1 MNPRERRTL
10 KIELTGQVVLVTGAG
25 RGIGR
30 EIALMSAEA
39 GASVVLA
46 ARTED
51 QLVAV
56 AEEVRDRGA
65 SALVVPT
72 DMMDKDAI
80 RHLVQTTV
88 DEHDRIDVLVN
99 NAATNYIANM
109 VLSKE
114 EKWRELYELNVF
126 SVFRITQLVLKHMI
140 RAKSGRVI
148 NISSVSAK
156 IGAAFNSAYASSK
169 GAINSFTKSVAKETA
184 RLGIT
189 VNAVCPWHVDTEL
202 VHSSMGQRARMFG
215 KTSEEYLAEVVQTSP
230 QKRSIEAREI
240 AALTLYLMSPEAKGI
255 TGQTLNVCG
264 GVVME

>member
-1 MNPRERRTL
+1 MRGIL
-10 KIELTGQVVLVTGAG
+10 KVELKRQVVLVTGAG

-30 EIALMSAEA
+30 EVSLMAAEA

-46 ARTED
+46 ARTES
-51 QLVAV
+51 QLIAV
-56 AEEVRDRGA
+56 ADAIRQRDG

-72 DMMDKDAI
+72 DMMDREAI
-80 RHLVQTTV
+80 LDLVRQTVETYG
-88 DEHDRIDVLVN
+88 RIDVLVN
-99 NAATNYIANM
+99 NAATNYIANL

-126 SVFRITQLVLKHMI
+126 SVFRLTKAVIKHMI
-140 RAKSGRVI
+140 RARSGRII
-148 NISSVSAK
+148 NISSTSAK

-169 GAINSFTKSVAKETA
+169 GAINSFTKSLAKETA

-189 VNAVCPWHVDTEL
+189 VNAVCPWHVETEL
-202 VHSSMGQRARMFG
+202 AHFSMGQRAKMFG
-215 KTSEEYLAEVVQTSP
+215 KTSEAYLAEVVQTSP
-230 QKRSIEAREI
+230 QKRSIEAREV
-240 AALTLYLMSPEAKGI
+240 AALTLYLMSPDAKGI

>member
-1 MNPRERRTL
+1 M
-10 KIELTGQVVLVTGAG
+10 VLITGAG

-46 ARTED
+46 ARTES
-51 QLVAV
+51 QLASVAD
-56 AEEVRDRGA
+56 EVRAREA

-72 DMMDKDAI
+72 DMMDREAI
-80 RHLVQTTV
+80 LRVVRKTV
-88 DEHDRIDVLVN
+88 DTYGRIDVLVN

-126 SVFRITQLVLKHMI
+126 SVFRITQAVLKHMI
-140 RAKSGRVI
+140 RAKSGRII
-148 NISSVSAK
+148 NISSTSAK

-202 VHSSMGQRARMFG
+202 VHFSMGQRAKMFG
-215 KTSEEYLAEVVQTSP
+215 KSSDEYLAEVVQTSP

-240 AALTLYLMSPEAKGI
+240 AALTLYLMSPDAKGI

>member
-1 MNPRERRTL
+1 M
-10 KIELTGQVVLVTGAG
+10 TGAG

-46 ARTED
+46 ARTQA
-51 QLVAV
+51 QLDKVAD
-56 AEEVRDRGA
+56 EVRSQGA

-72 DMMDKDAI
+72 DMMDREAI
-80 RHLVQTTV
+80 LQLVKKAIDTYG
-88 DEHDRIDVLVN
+88 RIDVLVN

-126 SVFRITQLVLKHMI
+126 SVFRITQAVLKHMI
-140 RAKSGRVI
+140 RAKSGRII
-148 NISSVSAK
+148 NISSTSAK

-202 VHSSMGQRARMFG
+202 VHFSMGQRAKMFG
-215 KTSEEYLAEVVQTSP
+215 KTSEEYLAEIVQTSP

-240 AALTLYLMSPEAKGI
+240 AALTLFLMSPDAKGI

>member
-1 MNPRERRTL
+1 
-10 KIELTGQVVLVTGAG
+10 
-25 RGIGR
+25 
-30 EIALMSAEA
+30 MSAEA

-46 ARTED
+46 ARTES
-51 QLVAV
+51 QLASVAD
-56 AEEVRDRGA
+56 EVRAREA

-72 DMMDKDAI
+72 DMMDREAI
-80 RHLVQTTV
+80 LRVVRKTV
-88 DEHDRIDVLVN
+88 DTYGRIDVLVN

-126 SVFRITQLVLKHMI
+126 SVFRITQAVLKHMI
-140 RAKSGRVI
+140 RAKSGRII
-148 NISSVSAK
+148 NISSTSAK

-202 VHSSMGQRARMFG
+202 VHFSMGQRAKMFG
-215 KTSEEYLAEVVQTSP
+215 KSSDEYLAEVVQTSP

-240 AALTLYLMSPEAKGI
+240 AALTLYLMSPDAKGI